1 MEVLSPST
9 LKIPMLLSKQ
19 LEEAAPSIE
28 SCWAAAEL
36 LDNMDCT
43 VAVREDSVLGNSVP
57 GPVSGTS
64 CVDRF
69 PAVWC
74 SSSASAL

>member
-1 MEVLSPST
+1 MSPST
-9 LKIPMLLSKQ
+9 LKTPMLFPKQ
-19 LEEAAPSIE
+19 LVEEAAPSIE

-36 LDNMDCT
+36 FDNMDCT

-57 GPVSGTS
+57 GLVSGTS

-69 PAVWC
+69 PAVWR